1 MSNILNFSSFYRSI
15 KQLDETNLPNF
26 VVLTGLNGSGKS
38 HLLNAILNG
47 NVTSSL
53 VNNLDSDVRLFDSNT
68 IIPSDTDVHN
78 PAQHQAQRSG
88 WFSIIEKQREANFQ
102 NLQQCAIQLG
112 VPYEFCSDISM
123 INELDIYKLSQILP
137 NPENAE
143 QVELSLKQ
151 QIKQQGANVAN
162 YSSTKSVT
170 KSGAKRFLKFRQI
183 PQSYLC
189 YLVNQIFFKFA
200 ISYGVK

>member
-1 MSNILNFSSFYRSI
+1 MSNILNFSSVYRSI

-53 VNNLDSDVRLFDSNT
+53 VINLDSDVRLFDSNT
-68 IIPSDTDVHN
+68 IIPSDTGVHN

-102 NLQQCAIQLG
+102 NLQQCAMQLG

-151 QIKQQGANVAN
+151 QIKQ
-162 YSSTKSVT
+162 
-170 KSGAKRFLKFRQI
+170 
-183 PQSYLC
+183 
-189 YLVNQIFFKFA
+189 
-200 ISYGVK
+200 